1 MHLDHAPGAGGKTPP
16 RGFGAKRLLPGN
28 SDKNFEL
35 GPVFCY
41 HWDMKGNMMIKM
53 KLVVLTCVVLLAA
66 CQPATG
72 GFNAAET
79 QTQAAPQ
86 SPPASPTARPS
97 PSPTP
102 TQRIDPTAT
111 ITSTASPSA
120 TPAASPTET
129 DLPAAVAPGKPDS
142 SGVYTFID
150 GPGGDV
156 FTAKDMQMSEAWPD
170 RNGGRHRN
178 AQFETHQRL
187 LMEFDLS
194 LIPADATL
202 LDATLYL
209 YHSYEPERKR
219 PVTISIYSIAAGN
232 AAWNA
237 GDKDIKPAEVGESCW
252 NALESDGAGGVKTAW
267 AGSPGLSTRGI
278 DYEPDPIG
286 TFMFD
291 SATPLGTEYAVP
303 LDTQRVQGWL
313 GPANTNY
320 GIIFFTSNNSGHVAQ
335 ASHSMENLRPRL
347 VVRYT
352 RNTR

>member
-1 MHLDHAPGAGGKTPP
+1 MM
-16 RGFGAKRLLPGN
+16 
-28 SDKNFEL
+28 
-35 GPVFCY
+35 
-41 HWDMKGNMMIKM
+41 MKI
-53 KLVVLTCVVLLAA
+53 KLVLLSCVLLLAA
-66 CQPATG
+66 CQPAAG
-72 GFNAAET
+72 VIEGAET
-79 QTQAAPQ
+79 QTRAAPQ
-86 SPPASPTARPS
+86 SLPASPTAQPS

-102 TQRIDPTAT
+102 GIGPTAT
-111 ITSTASPSA
+111 TAIAAKPTAAIAARPTA
-120 TPAASPTET
+120 TPAAIPTET
-129 DLPAAVAPGKPDS
+129 DLPAAGAPGKPDS

-170 RNGGRHRN
+170 RNGGRHQN

-187 LMEFDLS
+187 LMAFDLS

-219 PVTISIYSIAAGN
+219 SVTITIYSIAAGN
-232 AAWNA
+232 AGWNA
-237 GDKDIKPAEVGESCW
+237 GDKDIKPAEAGESCW

-286 TFMFD
+286 TFVFD
-291 SATPLGTEYAVP
+291 AATPLGTEYAVP

-335 ASHSMENLRPRL
+335 ASHSMESLRPRL

-352 RNTR
+352 RNAR